1 MTEHELAA
9 GRQLSETKCVN
20 KIYNIEIYVFFLLS
34 AHITS
39 MK

>member
-20 KIYNIEIYVFFLLS
+20 KIYNIEIYVFFYYQP
-34 AHITS
+34 TS
-39 MK
+39 PL